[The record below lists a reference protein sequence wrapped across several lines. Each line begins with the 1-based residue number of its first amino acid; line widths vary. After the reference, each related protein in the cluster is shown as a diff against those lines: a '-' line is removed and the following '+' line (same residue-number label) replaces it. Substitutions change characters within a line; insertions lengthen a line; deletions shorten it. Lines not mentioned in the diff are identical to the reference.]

1 MQNNLKNNLLDKTI
15 RAEYLPRN
23 SPKTWYLTRK
33 LAPSADSGLYNP
45 FIFSLKLQENEYR
58 VFCVM
63 AG

>member
-45 FIFSLKLQENEYR
+45 FIFSLKLQENE
-58 VFCVM
+58 
-63 AG
+63 